1 MMSLQ
6 GALYPWRF
14 RIVLALLALLVGVIA
29 WRIVDLQVMD
39 QGFLKGQ
46 GDARSV
52 RHIPIPA
59 HRGLITDRNGEPLAV
74 STPVTTLW
82 GNPKEL
88 QAARARWPELA
99 KALGQ
104 DAAVLSERLQSQA
117 SREFM
122 YLVRGLTPEQG
133 QEILDLKIP
142 GVYAQEEFRRFY
154 PAGEV
159 AAHVVG
165 FTDIDDRGR
174 EGMEL
179 AYDEWLAGVPGKRQ
193 VLKDRRGRLIKDVQV
208 TKNAKPG
215 KAMALSI
222 DLRLQYLAHSELRN
236 VVHEYGA
243 KAASLV
249 MVDVKTGEILAM
261 ANQPTY
267 NPNNRRNLQPAA
279 MRNRAMIDVFE
290 PGSTVKPFSIA
301 AALATGKYQP
311 DSVVNTLP
319 GWMRI
324 GRYTIRDVSRGGMLS
339 LTGILMKS
347 SNVGISKIALD
358 IGAEPVYA
366 VMQQAGFGQ
375 DTGLGFPGERVGN
388 LPNHRKWRD
397 AETASLAYGYGL
409 SVTAVQLAHAY
420 AVLGNQGTNVPLSLL
435 RLDRAQDGVQ
445 VIDKQISGTVL
456 QMLRAVVEE
465 EGGGGA
471 RAKVP
476 GYHVGG
482 KSGTAKKISGTG
494 GYTKDA
500 YRSFFAGV
508 APLSNPRIAAVVVV
522 DEPSK
527 GQYYGGLVAAP
538 VFGKVMARAL
548 RLMNVAPDN
557 LPPPAEL
564 QTAEAAKGKEGAAD
578 ADAIES
584 PAATRRQR
592 RPDPRA
598 DARQPQGSWWR
609 PVPGGAGA
617 AA

>member
-1 MMSLQ
+1 MKLD

-39 QGFLKGQ
+39 QAFLQGQ

-99 KALGQ
+99 AALRQ
-104 DAAVLSERLQSQA
+104 DPGALSERLQQLA
-117 SREFM
+117 TREFT

-133 QEILDLKIP
+133 QAVLDLKIP

-159 AAHVVG
+159 AAHLVG

-208 TKNAKPG
+208 VQNAKPG
-215 KAMALSI
+215 KPMALSI

-236 VVHEYGA
+236 VVQEYGA

-249 MVDVKTGEILAM
+249 MVDVQTGEILAM

-301 AALATGKYQP
+301 AALGTGKYQP

-324 GRYTIRDVSRGGMLS
+324 GRYTIRDVSRGGMLT

-358 IGAEPVYA
+358 IGAEPVYT

-420 AVLGNQGTNVPLSLL
+420 AVLGNEGVNVPLSLL
-435 RLDRAQDGVQ
+435 RLDRTQEGVQ
-445 VIDKQISGTVL
+445 VIDKQISSTVL
-456 QMLRAVVEE
+456 KMLQAVVEE

-471 RAKVP
+471 RAQVP

-557 LPPPAEL
+557 LPPPAPV
-564 QTAEAAKGKEGAAD
+564 QTAEATTGKGGR
-578 ADAIES
+578 I
-584 PAATRRQR
+584 
-592 RPDPRA
+592 
-598 DARQPQGSWWR
+598 
-609 PVPGGAGA
+609 
-617 AA
+617 

>member
-1 MMSLQ
+1 MKIQ

-14 RIVLALLALLVGVIA
+14 RIVLALLALLVGTIA
-29 WRIVDLQVMD
+29 WRIVDLQVMN
-39 QGFLKGQ
+39 QGFLKEQ

-82 GNPKEL
+82 GNPREL

-104 DAAVLSERLQSQA
+104 DAAALTERLQQQA
-117 SREFM
+117 SREFI

-133 QEILDLKIP
+133 QSVLDLKIP

-208 TKNAKPG
+208 VKNAKAG

-236 VVHEYGA
+236 VVQEYGA

-249 MVDVKTGEILAM
+249 MIDVKTGEILAM

-301 AALATGKYQP
+301 AALGTGKYQP

-420 AVLGNQGTNVPLSLL
+420 AVLGNAGVNVPLSLL
-435 RLDRAQDGVQ
+435 RLDRTQDGVQ
-445 VIDKQISGTVL
+445 VIDKQIAGTVL

-465 EGGGGA
+465 DGGGGA

-522 DEPSK
+522 DEPST

-564 QTAEAAKGKEGAAD
+564 QTAEATKGK
-578 ADAIES
+578 
-584 PAATRRQR
+584 
-592 RPDPRA
+592 
-598 DARQPQGSWWR
+598 
-609 PVPGGAGA
+609 GGRS
-617 AA
+617 

>member
-179 AYDEWLAGVPGKRQ
+179 AYDEWLAGVQGKRQ

-249 MVDVKTGEILAM
+249 MVDVKTGESLAM

-564 QTAEAAKGKEGAAD
+564 QTAEAAKGK
-578 ADAIES
+578 
-584 PAATRRQR
+584 
-592 RPDPRA
+592 
-598 DARQPQGSWWR
+598 
-609 PVPGGAGA
+609 GGRS
-617 AA
+617 

>member
-1 MMSLQ
+1 MTLQ

-14 RIVLALLALLVGVIA
+14 RIVLTLLALLVGAIV

-88 QAARARWPELA
+88 QAAKSRWPDLA

-104 DAAVLSERLQSQA
+104 DAAALSERLRSQA
-117 SREFM
+117 SREFI

-133 QEILDLKIP
+133 QEVLDLKIP

-208 TKNAKPG
+208 VKNAKAG

-236 VVHEYGA
+236 VVQEYGA

-301 AALATGKYQP
+301 AALGTGKYQP

-324 GRYTIRDVSRGGMLS
+324 GRYTIRDVSRGGMLT

-420 AVLGNQGTNVPLSLL
+420 AVLGNQGSNVPLSLL
-435 RLDRAQDGVQ
+435 RLDRTQDGVQ
-445 VIDKQISGTVL
+445 VIDKEISGIVL
-456 QMLRAVVEE
+456 QMLRAVVED

-508 APLSNPRIAAVVVV
+508 APLSNPRIAAVIVV

-557 LPPPAEL
+557 LPPPADL
-564 QTAEAAKGKEGAAD
+564 QTAEAAKGK
-578 ADAIES
+578 
-584 PAATRRQR
+584 
-592 RPDPRA
+592 
-598 DARQPQGSWWR
+598 
-609 PVPGGAGA
+609 GGRI
-617 AA
+617 

>member
-1 MMSLQ
+1 MMNLQ

-14 RIVLALLALLVGVIA
+14 RIVLTLLALLVGAIS

-104 DAAVLSERLQSQA
+104 DAATLSERLQAQA
-117 SREFM
+117 SREFI

-133 QEILDLKIP
+133 QDILDLKIP

-208 TKNAKPG
+208 TKNAKAG

-301 AALATGKYQP
+301 AALGTGKYQP

-420 AVLGNQGTNVPLSLL
+420 AVLGNQGSNVPLSLL

-445 VIDKQISGTVL
+445 VIDKHISGIVL

-476 GYHVGG
+476 GYQVGG

-564 QTAEAAKGKEGAAD
+564 QTAEAAKGK
-578 ADAIES
+578 
-584 PAATRRQR
+584 
-592 RPDPRA
+592 
-598 DARQPQGSWWR
+598 
-609 PVPGGAGA
+609 GGRI
-617 AA
+617 

>member
-1 MMSLQ
+1 MKLD

-39 QGFLKGQ
+39 QAFLQGQ

-99 KALGQ
+99 AALRQ
-104 DAAVLSERLQSQA
+104 DPAALSERLQQLA
-117 SREFM
+117 TREFT

-133 QEILDLKIP
+133 QAVLDLKIP

-159 AAHVVG
+159 TAHLVG

-208 TKNAKPG
+208 VQNAKPG
-215 KAMALSI
+215 KPMALSI

-236 VVHEYGA
+236 VVQEYGA

-249 MVDVKTGEILAM
+249 MVDVETGEILAM

-301 AALATGKYQP
+301 AALGTGKYQP

-324 GRYTIRDVSRGGMLS
+324 GRYTIRDVSRGGMLT

-358 IGAEPVYA
+358 IGAEPVYT

-420 AVLGNQGTNVPLSLL
+420 AVLGNEGVNVPLSLL
-435 RLDRAQDGVQ
+435 RLDRTQAGVQ
-445 VIDKQISGTVL
+445 VIDKQISSTVL
-456 QMLRAVVEE
+456 QMLQAVVEE

-471 RAKVP
+471 RAQVP

-557 LPPPAEL
+557 LPPPAPV
-564 QTAEAAKGKEGAAD
+564 QTAEATTSKGG
-578 ADAIES
+578 
-584 PAATRRQR
+584 R
-592 RPDPRA
+592 
-598 DARQPQGSWWR
+598 G
-609 PVPGGAGA
+609 
-617 AA
+617 

>member
-1 MMSLQ
+1 MKLD

-39 QGFLKGQ
+39 QAFLQGQ

-99 KALGQ
+99 AALRQ
-104 DAAVLSERLQSQA
+104 DPAALSERLQQLA
-117 SREFM
+117 TREFT

-133 QEILDLKIP
+133 QAVLDLKIP

-159 AAHVVG
+159 AAHLVG

-208 TKNAKPG
+208 VQNAKPG

-236 VVHEYGA
+236 VVQEYGA

-249 MVDVKTGEILAM
+249 MVDVETGEILAM

-301 AALATGKYQP
+301 AALGTGKYQP

-324 GRYTIRDVSRGGMLS
+324 GRYTIRDVSRGGMLT

-358 IGAEPVYA
+358 IGAEPVYT

-420 AVLGNQGTNVPLSLL
+420 AVLGNEGVNVPLSLL
-435 RLDRAQDGVQ
+435 RLDRTQEGVQ
-445 VIDKQISGTVL
+445 VIDKQISSTVL
-456 QMLRAVVEE
+456 KMLQAVVEE

-471 RAKVP
+471 RAQVP

-557 LPPPAEL
+557 LPPPAPV
-564 QTAEAAKGKEGAAD
+564 QTAEATTSKGG
-578 ADAIES
+578 
-584 PAATRRQR
+584 R
-592 RPDPRA
+592 
-598 DARQPQGSWWR
+598 G
-609 PVPGGAGA
+609 
-617 AA
+617 